1 MCWKPFSLFS
11 LLFLPQIET
20 SFARQPVLDFNFI
33 FLSERFHGGVRT
45 AVRMCTIDRKL
56 ENQTTR
62 CRRSLPNNIPSG
74 PIFSCKKQNKTTHN
88 RRKRNNKECVCSYF
102 LKSLSFRVEYPG
114 SHALSPTHRQTDR
127 QAQACVVIY
136 CQEMS
141 RSCLRSFY
149 RDNNSK
155 LSVGVLTFA
164 ISHAESKE
172 PKAKNRPG
180 GSLATTDESISLSLS
195 RCDDEQMLKAKWK
208 VDGACRS
215 RDEVRLLNGAD
226 RHRLFHAGLTHL
238 SLSLYVSIVTHWS
251 MIMCRPSY
259 WLRAW

>member
-1 MCWKPFSLFS
+1 MAGYVRQCVCAPLIENWKIRRRVVRGPS
-11 LLFLPQIET
+11 QI
-20 SFARQPVLDFNFI
+20 I
-33 FLSERFHGGVRT
+33 FLV
-45 AVRMCTIDRKL
+45 VPY
-56 ENQTTR
+56 
-62 CRRSLPNNIPSG
+62 SLV
-74 PIFSCKKQNKTTHN
+74 KNKTKTHN
-88 RRKRNNKECVCSYF
+88 RRKRNNKECVF
-102 LKSLSFRVEYPG
+102 LFSQVLVFSSGISWQPCPLS
-114 SHALSPTHRQTDR
+114 HTQTDR

-149 RDNNSK
+149 PDNNSK

-180 GSLATTDESISLSLS
+180 GSLATTDESISLSLSLS

-238 SLSLYVSIVTHWS
+238 SLSLYVSIVTH
-251 MIMCRPSY
+251 
-259 WLRAW
+259 